1 MPKVRKI
8 FMINNNFHDIAKK
21 KKYFSSDKKEF
32 MNFSVEETQCNF

>member
-8 FMINNNFHDIAKK
+8 FMINNNFHDIAK